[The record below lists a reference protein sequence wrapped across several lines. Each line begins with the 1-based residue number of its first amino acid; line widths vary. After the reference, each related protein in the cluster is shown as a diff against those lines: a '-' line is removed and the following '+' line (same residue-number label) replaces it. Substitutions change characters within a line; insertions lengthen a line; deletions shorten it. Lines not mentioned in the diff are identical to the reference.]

1 MDYGAQEI
9 IVHFLKR
16 TTSVSFVQVLT
27 VTEDG
32 THRFGPDHLK
42 IVEQTYLRSPSDLP
56 QVLQHSLRALPD
68 MLARPETTPINA
80 RSGKH
85 DGNSFYGG
93 LMLSGS
99 SIKIS
104 ARKRFGGFSESCA
117 PTTLLKRPRSARS
130 SFGEFFRKNVA
141 RRPFALRDSA

>member
-68 MLARPETTPINA
+68 MLARPELPQ
-80 RSGKH
+80 
-85 DGNSFYGG
+85 
-93 LMLSGS
+93 LMRVLANTMAILFMEDSCCQVPAS
-99 SIKIS
+99 KSQL
-104 ARKRFGGFSESCA
+104 ESV
-117 PTTLLKRPRSARS
+117 LEVL
-130 SFGEFFRKNVA
+130 A
-141 RRPFALRDSA
+141 RRVPPNNAS